1 MNSVSTPSIPSSFK
15 DINSEWI
22 ISMCKETLY
31 PPQKQEGFLSPSPKI
46 EVDIKPWADGSQ
58 GALSDI
64 LLVFVH
70 ASIPIGR
77 SQSRAHH
84 LFVKVIPQSMRKLIL
99 KHRLFER
106 ELIMYRDVFPLLIKK
121 VIDDRVPG
129 FQFKHFLLP
138 KYVFGAVKD
147 GKGVLVLEDLSR
159 SGYTIN
165 DSSFKLFD
173 VDKLDLACGA
183 LAEFHALSMAFN
195 EISDTKLEEIF
206 PILDP
211 KGLIWFQDDMLPFI
225 NAMNVISKAFLK
237 SLPNEQET
245 LRRFEKVAMDP
256 MDIFNDEISRKGYF
270 DCLQHGDSW
279 HNNFLFEKKSHKS
292 AIIDW
297 QLSYY
302 GNGLSDLSYL
312 IYSSTSKFTRLEQP
326 NFLVHSYL
334 NVLTS
339 TLTKLELSNICINLS
354 VDNFLNEFKKHLFPE
369 STTNPSSLWKYR
381 GSNIKRIWRQ
391 RQKRFNIEKKDFH
404 CIKYGNDLSSSTRTN
419 SHDKNGSEKGKI
431 NTTKTLS

>member
-1 MNSVSTPSIPSSFK
+1 
-15 DINSEWI
+15 
-22 ISMCKETLY
+22 
-31 PPQKQEGFLSPSPKI
+31 
-46 EVDIKPWADGSQ
+46 
-58 GALSDI
+58 
-64 LLVFVH
+64 
-70 ASIPIGR
+70 
-77 SQSRAHH
+77 
-84 LFVKVIPQSMRKLIL
+84 
-99 KHRLFER
+99 
-106 ELIMYRDVFPLLIKK
+106 
-121 VIDDRVPG
+121 
-129 FQFKHFLLP
+129 
-138 KYVFGAVKD
+138 
-147 GKGVLVLEDLSR
+147 
-159 SGYTIN
+159 
-165 DSSFKLFD
+165 
-173 VDKLDLACGA
+173 
-183 LAEFHALSMAFN
+183 EFHALSMAFN

-256 MDIFNDEISRKGYF
+256 MDIFNDEISRKAYF

-354 VDNFLNEFKKHLFPE
+354 VDNFLNEFKK
-369 STTNPSSLWKYR
+369 SLPLTLLLC
-381 GSNIKRIWRQ
+381 G
-391 RQKRFNIEKKDFH
+391 NIEDLTLREYGDKDKKDSTLKRKTSIASNMEMIYLH
-404 CIKYGNDLSSSTRTN
+404 QQGRTLMIRMDQKKARSIRRKHYLDLCK
-419 SHDKNGSEKGKI
+419 DILK
-431 NTTKTLS
+431 